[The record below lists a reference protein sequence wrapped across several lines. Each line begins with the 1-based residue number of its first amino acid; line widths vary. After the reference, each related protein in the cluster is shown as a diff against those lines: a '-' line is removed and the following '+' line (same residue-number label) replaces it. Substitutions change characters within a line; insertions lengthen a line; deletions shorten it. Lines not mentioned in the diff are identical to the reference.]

1 MPPPHPKERRIIFE
15 NISKPG
21 YDTTIETY
29 LAHGGYESLRKAV
42 TMKPAEIVDA
52 VKASNLR
59 GRGGAGF
66 PCGAK
71 WGFIKYDD
79 GKPHYIVVNAD
90 ESEPGTF
97 KDRYILHYDP
107 HQLIEGLVISAYAT
121 NTHLCYI
128 YIRCEFPEAAQHCL
142 ERDPSRRAQKAS
154 SGKMF

>member
-1 MPPPHPKERRIIFE
+1 MNVKLFVMPPPHPKERRIIFE

-90 ESEPGTF
+90 ESEPGTLRPASTHRGACNF
-97 KDRYILHYDP
+97 RLRDKYAPVLHLHP
-107 HQLIEGLVISAYAT
+107 L
-121 NTHLCYI
+121 
-128 YIRCEFPEAAQHCL
+128 
-142 ERDPSRRAQKAS
+142 
-154 SGKMF
+154 